1 MRRDVSLASFF
12 FMVMQAILII
22 IERFQWTHL
31 QLEQLRTCRTP
42 ESIDARLK
50 SLPFGLKETYDE
62 IYDRIKTQD
71 DLSQQLV
78 DRAVMWVM
86 CAATPLTSEELLSA
100 IRIDAKEKSLQLSSE
115 ITEED
120 LLIFCQHLLVVGSDE
135 CWTVSHLSV
144 VEYFEQHHWTPQEAN
159 LNVGNACL
167 LVLLDMPEPKGD
179 FDFDNRLTGLGDT
192 AADNTSRV
200 LALHARF
207 QRYVLYH
214 WWTHVQALNNSQ
226 ISQLS
231 PMTELLVKFLGS
243 PTMSSDCYRFWL
255 QRISPRTPGGSV
267 IPREYLYGSIFYE
280 EEVFELLSPHH
291 LPLLGVCR
299 LGIHTALGA
308 WWDNLEGCLEQAN
321 SQKHGLVQLAAQA
334 NCISICDR
342 LLDAGAPVDI
352 SSHGSSLKD
361 ALAHGNVELVRLLFT
376 KNSCSLDWLM
386 QQRSF
391 LPVIDGAFY
400 KSDRRIVQFL
410 CSEAGVDVNMPL
422 RGDKLGRGSLFD
434 TAIMRKEP
442 KIVEDF
448 INYGAHVNLALEDGI
463 YGSAL
468 AFAAWIGHLEIV
480 ELLLQA
486 GADINL
492 PLKYGVYGSALA
504 TAVCSVLYGL
514 NTVKYL
520 VKRGAE
526 INLPLNG
533 GNYGSALA
541 AASSFRNLNTVNF
554 LLDNGAQID
563 LPLNC
568 GDYGSALAVAAA
580 SFCNLEMVKCL
591 LNRGADVNLP
601 LKSGIFGSALAAA
614 VVAHS
619 AIDNM
624 GTINYLIENG
634 AEVNLRLEGGRYG
647 SALSAAAATSDAS
660 TDLVQHLVSCG
671 ADVNLVL
678 KSGGYGSALV
688 AASIHNNPD
697 VVEYLIQKGADM
709 HSSPIHG
716 DFGSPLTAA
725 AYFGSDKCV
734 EVLIKAGAQV
744 NAEVNNA
751 RFSNAIEA
759 ADAELSEE
767 EFNRFCCTG
776 EKIVFRLVK
785 KVKISG
791 LLRSTLDAHTL

>member
-1 MRRDVSLASFF
+1 
-12 FMVMQAILII
+12 MQAILII

-78 DRAVMWVM
+78 DRTVMWVM

-144 VEYFEQHHWTPQEAN
+144 MEYFEQHHWTLLEAN
-159 LNVGNACL
+159 LNVGNTCL
-167 LVLLDMPEPKGD
+167 LVLLHMPEPKRDPEFDDSSAD
-179 FDFDNRLTGLGDT
+179 FDDILADVEDT
-192 AADNTSRV
+192 AAESTSRP
-200 LALHARF
+200 AGLHDSF
-207 QRYVLYH
+207 QRYVLFH
-214 WWTHVQALNNSQ
+214 WWIHVRALNNSQ
-226 ISQLS
+226 ISQLNS
-231 PMTELLVKFLGS
+231 MTELLVKFLGS
-243 PTMSSDCYRFWL
+243 PKMSSDCYRFWL
-255 QRISPRTPGGSV
+255 QRISTTSAWGLYIRPGYLKQSV
-267 IPREYLYGSIFYE
+267 L
-280 EEVFELLSPHH
+280 FEDELVEALSPHN
-291 LPLLGVCR
+291 LPLLAACR
-299 LGIHTALGA
+299 LGIYTALGA
-308 WWDNLEGCLEQAN
+308 WWDNLEGCLEQTN
-321 SQKHGLVQLAAQA
+321 SRKHGLVQLAAQA
-334 NCISICDR
+334 NCIPICEQ
-342 LLDAGAPVDI
+342 LLDAGAPIDL

-361 ALAHGNVELVRLLFT
+361 ALPHGNVELVRLLFT
-376 KNSCSLDWLM
+376 KNRCSLEWLV
-386 QQRSF
+386 QQHPF
-391 LPVIDGAFY
+391 LSVINEAFH
-400 KSDRRIVQFL
+400 KSDRRIVQFF

-442 KIVEDF
+442 RIVEDF
-448 INYGAHVNLALEDGI
+448 IHYGAHVNLALEDGI

-468 AFAAWIGHLEIV
+468 AFAACIGYLDIV

-504 TAVCSVLYGL
+504 AAACSQFNGL

-541 AASSFRNLNTVNF
+541 AAASSFRHVDTVNF
-554 LLDNGAQID
+554 LLDNGARID
-563 LPLNC
+563 LPLDY
-568 GDYGSALAVAAA
+568 GDYGSALAVAA
-580 SFCNLEMVKCL
+580 SSYCNLEMVKCL
-591 LNRGADVNLP
+591 LNRGADVNLL
-601 LKSGIFGSALAAA
+601 LKSGIYGSALAAA
-614 VVAHS
+614 TAAHS
-619 AIDNM
+619 GFDNM
-624 GTINYLIENG
+624 DTINYLIENG
-634 AEVNLRLEGGRYG
+634 AEVNLRLEGGCYG

-709 HSSPIHG
+709 HSSPIYG

-759 ADAELSEE
+759 ADAEPSEE
-767 EFNRFCCTG
+767 EFNRFCRTG
-776 EKIVFRLVK
+776 EKIVFRLVQ
-785 KVKISG
+785 KVKISE
-791 LLRSTLDAHTL
+791 LFESTLNTHPL